1 MSSYTRRHFP
11 CSLPGAVD
19 LNWQSLRQEGQ
30 MINSVAEAIT
40 PPGSEYYW
48 RNGYITPGSH
58 VNGDESHSHAVD
70 QEN

>member
-1 MSSYTRRHFP
+1 
-11 CSLPGAVD
+11 
-19 LNWQSLRQEGQ
+19 

-58 VNGDESHSHAVD
+58 VNGDESHSHALD